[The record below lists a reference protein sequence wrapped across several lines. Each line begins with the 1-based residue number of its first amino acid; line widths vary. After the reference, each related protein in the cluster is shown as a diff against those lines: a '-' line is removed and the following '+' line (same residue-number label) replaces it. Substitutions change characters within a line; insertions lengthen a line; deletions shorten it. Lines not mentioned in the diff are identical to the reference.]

1 MAKKVLIALDLNK
14 NELQNA
20 VIQNLSA
27 APSSPIKGQKYF
39 DTTDNTERYWNGTAW
54 VK

>member
-1 MAKKVLIALDLNK
+1 MAKKVLVPLDFNK

-27 APSSPIKGQKYF
+27 APSSPIKGRNISILS
-39 DTTDNTERYWNGTAW
+39 TI
-54 VK
+54 